1 MSQTIRI
8 TSLALLGAIGLG
20 LIAPAAAQAGS
31 KGRRNTALLLGAVT
45 AYGIVKKKPA
55 IAGIAGAGAIYS
67 YLQSRKA
74 AKRERDRNRYAYRR
88 RGYRSAY
95 YRPYRDRGNYRSYR
109 SSRYDDDYGSRRR
122 HCDDSR
128 SRRGHDDDDDD

>member
-1 MSQTIRI
+1 MSRTLRL
-8 TSLALLGAIGLG
+8 TSLALLGAIGVG

-55 IAGIAGAGAIYS
+55 IAGVAGAGAIYS

-74 AKRERDRNRYAYRR
+74 AKRERDRDRYSYRRRGYRSSYGR

-95 YRPYRDRGNYRSYR
+95 YQPYRDRGRYRSYR
-109 SSRYDDDYGSRRR
+109 DRDDYDSYHRSRR
-122 HCDDSR
+122 HCDD
-128 SRRGHDDDDDD
+128 DDD